1 MCGLCGLL
9 GPLPRGP
16 RARAAVLETFSRL
29 LLLSE
34 PRGPHATG
42 VAWMAG
48 DGAYQVKKAPVPARH
63 FVLTPGYLDW
73 LAAVPTDVTALLG
86 HTRWPTRGTVHDPAN
101 NHPLVASLPPARSVP
116 APAVILTHNG
126 VVDQPDR
133 LAAQWGLPRQAE
145 VDSDILLQLAVRASG
160 PAGLDVPAYLA
171 WLAQVPGRMAL
182 TVCNT
187 HQPDQML
194 LVRGTMPLALWAH
207 RRRRLLAYASAETTL
222 QRALGG
228 ETGWTVPFPEGQAC
242 WIDTHDPAGAHWST
256 WTPLAR
262 AGREEEGVC
271 RSSWRLTT
279 PTPARCSC

>member
-1 MCGLCGLL
+1 
-9 GPLPRGP
+9 
-16 RARAAVLETFSRL
+16 L

-42 VAWMAG
+42 VAWIAG
-48 DGAYQVKKAPVPARH
+48 DGAYQVEKAPMPARQ

-101 NHPLVASLPPARSVP
+101 NHPLVASLPTDPPNCSVP
-116 APAVILTHNG
+116 APAILLTHNG

-133 LAAQWGLPRQAE
+133 LAAQWGLPRQAA
-145 VDSDILLQLAVRASG
+145 VDSEILLQLAVRASS

-182 TVCNT
+182 AVCDT
-187 HQPDQML
+187 RQPQQIL
-194 LVRGTMPLALWAH
+194 LVRGILPLALAWH
-207 RRRRLLAYASAETTL
+207 RRRRLLAYASEDVTL

-228 ETGWTVPFPEGQAC
+228 ETGWTPVPFPAGQAC
-242 WIDTHDPAGAHWST
+242 LIATHDLTQVRWFP
-256 WTPLAR
+256 WTPHGLRQEASR
-262 AGREEEGVC
+262 TC
-271 RSSWRLTT
+271 PSW
-279 PTPARCSC
+279 

>member
-16 RARAAVLETFSRL
+16 HTRAAALETFSRL

-48 DGAYQVKKAPVPARH
+48 DGAYLVEKAPVPARH
-63 FVLTPGYLDW
+63 FVLTPGYLHW
-73 LAAVPTDVTALLG
+73 LAAVPANATALLG
-86 HTRWPTRGTVHDPAN
+86 HTRWPTRGTVHHPAN
-101 NHPLVASLPPARSVP
+101 NHPLVAGLPSEMAGGSRP
-116 APAVILTHNG
+116 APAVLLTHNG

-133 LAAQWGLPRQAE
+133 LASQWGLPRQAE

-160 PAGLDVPAYLA
+160 SAGLDVPAYLA

-228 ETGWTVPFPEGQAC
+228 ETGWTPVPFPEGQAC
-242 WIDTHDPAGAHWST
+242 LVDTQHPDDRRWFP
-256 WTPLAR
+256 WTPLAPTPC
-262 AGREEEGVC
+262 EEVVAC
-271 RSSWRLTT
+271 RSW
-279 PTPARCSC
+279 